1 MDNLH
6 SLWIKTVGTA
16 TELTETL
23 QCRPLLR
30 RVDEQEAGSQ
40 SLGGQP
46 AMGRAENHSKTEG
59 ETH

>member
-1 MDNLH
+1 MRNLH
-6 SLWIKTVGTA
+6 SLWIKVVRTA